1 MRSAISNGVG
11 FAKRLLSQR
20 LHFLFTDEN
29 WGQVGSRLAN
39 FVAPILAPIWTPFG
53 DCQFSE
59 IFMERTIHAQLD
71 Q

>member
-1 MRSAISNGVG
+1 MRSVNPNGVG
-11 FAKRLLSQR
+11 LAKRLLSHR
-20 LHFLFTDEN
+20 LHFLSEKEN
-29 WGQVGSRLAN
+29 RGQVGSRLAN
-39 FVAPILAPIWTPFG
+39 FIAPILAPIWTPFV